1 MYFREHPKLE
11 QLEIQGQKDNCFS
24 ERWRQFIA

>member
-1 MYFREHPKLE
+1 MYVQEHPKLE

>member
-1 MYFREHPKLE
+1 MYFQEDPKLE
-11 QLEIQGQKDNCFS
+11 QLETQGQKDNCFS

>member
-1 MYFREHPKLE
+1 MYFQEDPKLE
-11 QLEIQGQKDNCFS
+11 QLEIQGQKENCFS